1 MLQPE
6 ESLPVVPRVPAPWS
20 LRGHAWM
27 VVMRLPKDAAART
40 AFVPQALQPTLKA
53 AFSVL
58 ICVVYDEAPCGPYR
72 ELLFIPGTMNFGDA
86 RYPSISRIL
95 VSTWDSVVNGRVNWG
110 IPKDRASF
118 DWVRADDLDRW
129 RVTDADSGT
138 LRDRLHRPDR
148 TALATAIV
156 MDARQI
162 RHARAASGRAHVLL
176 PSTGDRQHAV
186 VPGTALAV
194 RRQPVSGLVA
204 CQRAGGPAYR
214 GFSHDLSGRAG
225 RRLTRAGCRAGPS
238 L

>member
-6 ESLPVVPRVPAPWS
+6 ESLPVVRRVPAPCL

-58 ICVVYDEAPCGPYR
+58 MCVVYDEAPCGPYR

-129 RVTDADSGT
+129 RVTDGKRE
-138 LRDRLHRPDR
+138 LC
-148 TALATAIV
+148 AI
-156 MDARQI
+156 
-162 RHARAASGRAHVLL
+162 
-176 PSTGDRQHAV
+176 
-186 VPGTALAV
+186 
-194 RRQPVSGLVA
+194 
-204 CQRAGGPAYR
+204 
-214 GFSHDLSGRAG
+214 
-225 RRLTRAGCRAGPS
+225 
-238 L
+238 

>member
-58 ICVVYDEAPCGPYR
+58 MCVVYDEAPCGPYR

-129 RVTDADSGT
+129 RVTDAESANSARST
-138 LRDRLHRPDR
+138 SPPRPDCACHCDR
-148 TALATAIV
+148 HGRQASSARSRSVWAGARITAV
-156 MDARQI
+156 HR
-162 RHARAASGRAHVLL
+162 RRAACG
-176 PSTGDRQHAV
+176 
-186 VPGTALAV
+186 
-194 RRQPVSGLVA
+194 
-204 CQRAGGPAYR
+204 C
-214 GFSHDLSGRAG
+214 
-225 RRLTRAGCRAGPS
+225 AGCGTGSSTPACFRTCRVPACWRPCVS
-238 L
+238 RIFA